1 MSKLVVINNVKP
13 GLTCHIC
20 TVPASFIVRLGHQE
34 IKAVYTNKGEMVD
47 DLSEGYGEDF
57 PYCRAC
63 FNSVKEAVYR
73 G

>member
-1 MSKLVVINNVKP
+1 LVVINNVKP
-13 GLTCHIC
+13 GLNCHIC
-20 TVPASFIVRLGHQE
+20 TVPASYILRLGHRQVKC
-34 IKAVYTNKGEMVD
+34 IYTNDGDIVE